1 MLPMLL
7 MWTMREENNH
17 GFDPRAIAT
26 SLIAMSNLGE
36 TQALEVNL
44 AKHDQNNMNNMNVHV
59 AFEILDIV
67 YLILMHVG
75 IVIFLYVLHKV
86 TIWIAEMINK
96 NYINKKACNSIL
108 CKAWNEQTDIYLQ
121 VAVKS
126 CQTSLKCYL
135 GTFLGAP
142 SEIEIN
148 NLTDPI
154 KISLIKGFIKDK
166 IAIDWT
172 INLTHQL
179 KYTSITCE
187 GEKFYLPDR
196 IKVPLP
202 QKLLGRHLFS
212 KKDANMMTS
221 LVMVYGNEI
230 MVKGLNVN
238 KASSTFNFDVETG
251 LATISDTLKMLKSVP
266 CASKEGGEVEIK
278 DSKHNFDRNDGKR
291 SSVKMMKV
299 KCIHCNEN
307 TYVKE
312 NPLAANEFEMVEH
325 ERK

>member
-1 MLPMLL
+1 MP
-7 MWTMREENNH
+7 
-17 GFDPRAIAT
+17 
-26 SLIAMSNLGE
+26 
-36 TQALEVNL
+36 
-44 AKHDQNNMNNMNVHV
+44 
-59 AFEILDIV
+59 DI
-67 YLILMHVG
+67 
-75 IVIFLYVLHKV
+75 
-86 TIWIAEMINK
+86 
-96 NYINKKACNSIL
+96 
-108 CKAWNEQTDIYLQ
+108 
-121 VAVKS
+121 
-126 CQTSLKCYL
+126 LKCYL

-172 INLTHQL
+172 INLTHQS

-212 KKDANMMTS
+212 KKDANMVTS

-251 LATISDTLKMLKSVP
+251 LATMSDTLNSLLCTSHQLLVMQQLAV
-266 CASKEGGEVEIK
+266 
-278 DSKHNFDRNDGKR
+278 
-291 SSVKMMKV
+291 
-299 KCIHCNEN
+299 
-307 TYVKE
+307 T
-312 NPLAANEFEMVEH
+312 LAATGPAHGTGTESH
-325 ERK
+325 SLIIP

>member
-1 MLPMLL
+1 M
-7 MWTMREENNH
+7 
-17 GFDPRAIAT
+17 
-26 SLIAMSNLGE
+26 
-36 TQALEVNL
+36 
-44 AKHDQNNMNNMNVHV
+44 NMHV

-86 TIWIAEMINK
+86 TMWIAEMINK

-126 CQTSLKCYL
+126 CKTSLKCYL
-135 GTFLGAP
+135 GAFLGAP
-142 SEIEIN
+142 SEMEIN

-166 IAIDWT
+166 IAIYWT

-221 LVMVYGNEI
+221 IVMVYGNEI

-251 LATISDTLKMLKSVP
+251 LATISNTLKMLKSVP
-266 CASKEGGEVEIK
+266 CTSKGGGEVEIK

>member
-1 MLPMLL
+1 M
-7 MWTMREENNH
+7 NK
-17 GFDPRAIAT
+17 
-26 SLIAMSNLGE
+26 LI
-36 TQALEVNL
+36 
-44 AKHDQNNMNNMNVHV
+44 
-59 AFEILDIV
+59 F
-67 YLILMHVG
+67 
-75 IVIFLYVLHKV
+75 
-86 TIWIAEMINK
+86 
-96 NYINKKACNSIL
+96 
-108 CKAWNEQTDIYLQ
+108 YLQ
-121 VAVKS
+121 VVVKS

-251 LATISDTLKMLKSVP
+251 LATISDTIKMLKSVP

>member
-1 MLPMLL
+1 MHA
-7 MWTMREENNH
+7 RQQEENNH

-44 AKHDQNNMNNMNVHV
+44 AKHDQNNMNMHV
-59 AFEILDIV
+59 AFEILDII

-75 IVIFLYVLHKV
+75 IVIFPYVLHKV
-86 TIWIAEMINK
+86 TIWITEMIYK
-96 NYINKKACNSIL
+96 NYLNKKACNSIL

-126 CQTSLKCYL
+126 CQTSLKYYI

-142 SEIEIN
+142 SEIEIS

-154 KISLIKGFIKDK
+154 KISLIKGFINVK
-166 IAIDWT
+166 IAIDWA

-187 GEKFYLPDR
+187 GEKFYLPDQ
-196 IKVPLP
+196 IKVLLP
-202 QKLLGRHLFS
+202 QKLLFS
-212 KKDANMMTS
+212 KKDAKMMTS

-230 MVKGLNVN
+230 MIKGLNVN

-251 LATISDTLKMLKSVP
+251 WP
-266 CASKEGGEVEIK
+266 Q
-278 DSKHNFDRNDGKR
+278 
-291 SSVKMMKV
+291 
-299 KCIHCNEN
+299 
-307 TYVKE
+307 
-312 NPLAANEFEMVEH
+312 
-325 ERK
+325 